1 MTITAPAPTTINTGI
16 MGTRILTMVQMFDVA
31 RLTNHVTY
39 IVGGAFVVVS
49 GLGPKGDSNGSGKT
63 SFQGACSV
71 LLGDPL
77 WNMRANHGKS
87 AAGLLF

>member
-1 MTITAPAPTTINTGI
+1 
-16 MGTRILTMVQMFDVA
+16 MFDVA

-63 SFQGACSV
+63 SFQGACS
-71 LLGDPL
+71 
-77 WNMRANHGKS
+77 RA
-87 AAGLLF
+87 AR